1 MYLSFLSLTWQ
12 YRYATEQDWL
22 LLVLGAVG
30 ALANGS
36 AWPILYLFLGLML
49 DDFIMFNTANVTLT
63 DFDNVTMHTTRTLLQ
78 FSGANEDVLIV
89 SDTFEQGVQESCI
102 RFALVGL
109 SVMISSYIQV
119 SSVNTPWASSKEL
132 PYKVSLKIHGL

>member
-1 MYLSFLSLTWQ
+1 
-12 YRYATEQDWL
+12 
-22 LLVLGAVG
+22 
-30 ALANGS
+30 
-36 AWPILYLFLGLML
+36 ML
-49 DDFIMFNTANVTLT
+49 NDFIAFNTANVTLT

-78 FSGANEDVLIV
+78 LPSGANEDVLIV

-119 SSVNTPWASSKEL
+119 SSVNTPWALSEL
-132 PYKVSLKIHGL
+132 PYKVSLKL